1 MKKHLSR
8 THLEKVYKNFLPAK
22 SFQRFVLL
30 IFILTTNFLFAE
42 FPDGNELIRKV
53 DDNMYSKNAVSTSR
67 MIVHSRRGSRTME
80 IKSWMEGENQSF
92 SEYLAPPRDAGTKM
106 LKLEDKLWIYN
117 PSSDRIIQISGHML
131 RQSVM
136 GSDLSYEDMMEENE
150 LIKIYKAEVTGE
162 EMIAERDCWILLL
175 TAKVDDAAYQTKKVW
190 IDKERYLPL
199 REERFGKS
207 GKLLKTTEIKK
218 VFKIGKRWY
227 PKNMI
232 FKDVLKKGKG
242 TEFIIDSIE
251 FDVEIPESRFSKAA
265 LRK

>member
-1 MKKHLSR
+1 MKKI
-8 THLEKVYKNFLPAK
+8 FII
-22 SFQRFVLL
+22 VLL
-30 IFILTTNFLFAE
+30 LIAITLFAE
-42 FPDGNELIRKV
+42 FPDGNVLIRKV

-67 MIVHSRRGSRTME
+67 MIVHGRRGSRTME
-80 IKSWMEGENQSF
+80 IKSWTEGENRSF
-92 SEYLAPPRDAGTKM
+92 SEYLSPPRDAGTKM

-117 PSSDRIIQISGHML
+117 PSSDRTIQISGHML
-131 RQSVM
+131 RQSMM

-150 LIKIYKAEVTGE
+150 LIKIYTAEVSGE
-162 EMIAERDCWILLL
+162 EIINERDCWIVLLA
-175 TAKVDDAAYQTKKVW
+175 AKKEDVAYQTKKVW

-207 GKLLKTTEIKK
+207 GKLLKTTEIRE
-218 VFKIGKRWY
+218 VFKIGNRWY
-227 PKNMI
+227 PKNMV

-251 FDVEIPESRFSKAA
+251 FDVDIPKTVFTKAA

>member
-1 MKKHLSR
+1 
-8 THLEKVYKNFLPAK
+8 
-22 SFQRFVLL
+22 
-30 IFILTTNFLFAE
+30 
-42 FPDGNELIRKV
+42 
-53 DDNMYSKNAVSTSR
+53 
-67 MIVHSRRGSRTME
+67 ME
-80 IKSWMEGENQSF
+80 IKSWAEGENRSF
-92 SEYLAPPRDAGTKM
+92 SEYLSPPRDAGTKM

-117 PSSDRIIQISGHML
+117 PASDRTIQISGHML
-131 RQSVM
+131 RQSMM

-150 LIKIYKAEVTGE
+150 LIKIYNAEVTGE
-162 EMIAERDCWILLL
+162 EIIIERDCWIVLL
-175 TAKVDDAAYQTKKVW
+175 TAKKDDSAYQTKKVW

-207 GKLLKTTEIKK
+207 GKLLKTTEIKE
-218 VFKIGKRWY
+218 VFQIGKRWY
-227 PKNMI
+227 PKNMV

>member
-1 MKKHLSR
+1 MKKL
-8 THLEKVYKNFLPAK
+8 FII
-22 SFQRFVLL
+22 VLL
-30 IFILTTNFLFAE
+30 LIAITLFAE
-42 FPDGNELIRKV
+42 FPDGNELIQKV
-53 DDNMYSKNAVSTSR
+53 DNNMYSRNAVSTSR
-67 MIVHSRRGSRTME
+67 MIVHGRRGSRTME
-80 IKSWMEGENQSF
+80 IKSWAEGENKSF
-92 SEYLAPPRDAGTKM
+92 SEYLSPPRDAGTKM

-117 PSSDRIIQISGHML
+117 PASDRTIQISGHML
-131 RQSVM
+131 RQSMM

-150 LIKIYKAEVTGE
+150 LIKIYNAEVTGE
-162 EMIAERDCWILLL
+162 DIINERDCWIVLL
-175 TAKVDDAAYQTKKVW
+175 TAKKEDAAYQTKKVW

-207 GKLLKTTEIKK
+207 GKLLKTTEIKE

-227 PKNMI
+227 PKNMV

-251 FDVEIPESRFSKAA
+251 FNVEIPKAVFTKAA